1 MDNIKKIQINA
12 FNLKN
17 PTKLLIIKHLSNKE
31 ASNQEI
37 YEALKNT
44 LTIKYR
50 SAIYG
55 ALKDLQEIGLIEKY
69 YDNLDSKIK
78 YRLIVKQINIDLEK
92 MKISFIQ

>member
-1 MDNIKKIQINA
+1 MDDINKIQKTA

-17 PTKLLIIKHLSNKE
+17 PTKLLIIKYLSNKE

-37 YEALKNT
+37 YEALKKT

-55 ALKDLQEIGLIEKY
+55 ALKDLQEMGLIEKY

-78 YRLIVKQINIDLEK
+78 YRLIVKKVNIDLEK
-92 MKISFIQ
+92 LKISFTQ

>member
-1 MDNIKKIQINA
+1 MDDGQKIQMTA

-17 PTKLLIIKHLSNKE
+17 PTKLLIIKYLSNKE

-37 YEALKNT
+37 YDALKNT

-50 SAIYG
+50 SAIYE

-78 YRLIVKQINIDLEK
+78 YRLIVKKVNIDLEK
-92 MKISFIQ
+92 MKISFTH

>member
-1 MDNIKKIQINA
+1 MDDIKKIQITA

-17 PTKLLIIKHLSNKE
+17 PTKLHIIKYLSNKE

-37 YEALKNT
+37 YEALKKT

-50 SAIYG
+50 SAIHG
-55 ALKDLQEIGLIEKY
+55 ALKDLQEMGLIEKY

-78 YRLIVKQINIDLEK
+78 YRLIVKKVNIDLEK
-92 MKISFIQ
+92 LKIYFIQ

>member
-1 MDNIKKIQINA
+1 MDDSQKIQMIA

-17 PTKLLIIKHLSNKE
+17 PTKLLIIKYLSNKE

-37 YEALKNT
+37 YDALKNT

-69 YDNLDSKIK
+69 YDNLDRKIK
-78 YRLIVKQINIDLEK
+78 YRLIVKKINIDLER
-92 MKISFIQ
+92 MKISFIN

>member
-1 MDNIKKIQINA
+1 MTA

-17 PTKLLIIKHLSNKE
+17 PTKLLIIKYLSNKE

-37 YEALKNT
+37 YIALKNT

-50 SAIYG
+50 SAIYE

-78 YRLIVKQINIDLEK
+78 YRLIVKKIDIDLEK
-92 MKISFIQ
+92 MKISFTH

>member
-1 MDNIKKIQINA
+1 MDDSEKIQLTA

-17 PTKLLIIKHLSNKE
+17 PTKLLVIQFLSNKE

-37 YEALKNT
+37 YDALKST
-44 LTIKYR
+44 LAIKYR

-69 YDNLDSKIK
+69 YDNSDSKIK
-78 YRLIVKQINIDLEK
+78 YRLIVKNVNIDLEK
-92 MKISFIQ
+92 LKIFFTP